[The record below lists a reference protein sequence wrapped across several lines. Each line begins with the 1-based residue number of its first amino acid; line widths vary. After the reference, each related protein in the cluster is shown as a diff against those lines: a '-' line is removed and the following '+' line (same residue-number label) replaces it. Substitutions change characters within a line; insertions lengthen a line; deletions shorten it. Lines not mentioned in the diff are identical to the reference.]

1 MMRAWIFILIFAG
14 LLLLAP
20 ANAYQGGL
28 IEDSPD
34 MGLLLAAVLIGLALV
49 IRPVENGWAD
59 IAGSTGC
66 VGWLLTGLLWA
77 FVIAFALWLMAG
89 APNGGGL

>member
-1 MMRAWIFILIFAG
+1 MRAWIFILIFAG
-14 LLLLAP
+14 LLMMAP

-28 IEDSPD
+28 IEDSPNV
-34 MGLLLAAVLIGLALV
+34 GLLLAAVLIGLALF
-49 IRPVENGWAD
+49 IRPVENGWAT

-66 VGWLLTGLLWA
+66 VGSLLTGLLWL
-77 FVIAFALWLMAG
+77 FVGAFALWLMAG

>member
-1 MMRAWIFILIFAG
+1 MRAWIFILIFAG
-14 LLLLAP
+14 LLLMAP
-20 ANAYQGGL
+20 DHAYKGGI

-34 MGLLLAAVLIGLALV
+34 MGIVLAVVLVGLALF
-49 IRPVENGWAD
+49 IRPVENGWAA

-66 VGWLLTGLLWA
+66 VGKLLTALLWA